1 MDIERGQTLK
11 IRGQTPTRRGQ
22 ALMELAV
29 GMFALALVVS
39 ALTGFAVYIAKSL
52 RSQNSVRSS
61 SKSSD
66 ATVEVEAFAAEWI
79 FGREKLNVGE
89 KAVMPPTT
97 ILK

>member
-1 MDIERGQTLK
+1 MK
-11 IRGQTPTRRGQ
+11 IMAIGAATSRRGQ

-39 ALTGFAVYIAKSL
+39 ALAGFAVYIAKSL

-66 ATVEVEAFAAEWI
+66 TTVEVDSFAAEWI
-79 FGREKLNVGE
+79 FGKEKMDVREKV
-89 KAVMPPTT
+89 VMPETT

>member
-1 MDIERGQTLK
+1 MKTKNRDFAAFKRGQS
-11 IRGQTPTRRGQ
+11 
-22 ALMELAV
+22 LMELAV

-39 ALTGFAVYIAKSL
+39 ALAGFAVYIAKSL

-66 ATVEVEAFAAEWI
+66 TTVEVDSFAAEWI
-79 FGREKLNVGE
+79 FGKEKMDVREKV
-89 KAVMPPTT
+89 VMPETT